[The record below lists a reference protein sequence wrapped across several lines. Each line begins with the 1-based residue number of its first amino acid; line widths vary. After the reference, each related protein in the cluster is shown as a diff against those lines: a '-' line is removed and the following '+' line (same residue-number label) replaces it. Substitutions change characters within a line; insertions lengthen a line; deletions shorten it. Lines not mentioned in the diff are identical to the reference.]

1 MRMLLTYIKN
11 AKLYN
16 PIFLKMNLGAYQEE
30 LGEYKLINDYP
41 WEEDLVILVEY
52 LLTFHLFWFITSYLT
67 LVNLFLKYT
76 SPKTQ

>member
-41 WEEDLVILVEY
+41 
-52 LLTFHLFWFITSYLT
+52 
-67 LVNLFLKYT
+67 
-76 SPKTQ
+76 